1 MPVLLHIRPLTEM
14 NPSVFIRFASLLV
27 VFCALLVPPSL
38 FLQGQETEKPLAEKA
53 AVKPAPIEF
62 VETTSRWHLS
72 LPPVIHS
79 QLPISLQSQGF
90 SLDYARHTLL
100 PAMGGSVA
108 VGDFNGDGR
117 ADLYIVEPGGS
128 NHLLEQMGD
137 GTFRDV
143 TDKAGVK
150 GTGSDLSATF
160 ADFDKSGHAS
170 LFVAGL
176 GGVTLYRNNGDGTF
190 TDITAK
196 AGLKSKASELATSA
210 LLFDADGDGFPD
222 VLVTIYTDFSTLP
235 TKASFTFP
243 NDFSG
248 ANSRLYRNQ
257 HDGTFAEVTESAGL
271 SDNPGRTHMALAADF
286 NRNGRMDLLLLR
298 DDKPPAL
305 FLNQGQGKFED
316 HTWAAG
322 KEIWKYAYVE
332 GQIADFN
339 HDGKPDVALWST
351 VGNEVLMNL
360 GNGKFE
366 REESLP
372 LVYAANRA
380 FGFHGLTNDLTGD
393 GYDDLLTVDNKGKW
407 HFIVNNAGKF
417 QEGSMKWFLESA
429 SPESAAANAAEPEF
443 DSLTAARLGKSN
455 KLMLIGVAKDGRM
468 RIFEPRYTKDS
479 REQSKARKE

>member
-1 MPVLLHIRPLTEM
+1 M
-14 NPSVFIRFASLLV
+14 
-27 VFCALLVPPSL
+27 
-38 FLQGQETEKPLAEKA
+38 
-53 AVKPAPIEF
+53 
-62 VETTSRWHLS
+62 
-72 LPPVIHS
+72 HS
-79 QLPISLQSQGF
+79 QLPISLRSQDF
-90 SLDYARHTLL
+90 SLDHVRHTLL
-100 PAMGGSVA
+100 PPMGGSVA
-108 VGDFNGDGR
+108 AGDFNGDGR

-160 ADFDKSGHAS
+160 GDLDKSGHAS

-196 AGLKSKASELATSA
+196 AGLKGKASELATSV
-210 LLFDADGDGFPD
+210 LLFDTDGDGFLD
-222 VLVTIYTDFSTLP
+222 VLVTIYTDFSALP

-243 NDFSG
+243 NEFW

-257 HDGTFAEVTESAGL
+257 HDSISLRFTESAGL
-271 SDNPGRTHMALAADF
+271 SDNPGRLVWALAADF
-286 NRNGRMDLLLLR
+286 NRNGRMDLLL
-298 DDKPPAL
+298 PAGSHKTTRSVSESGTRQVRRSHL
-305 FLNQGQGKFED
+305 GCGQGDMEVRV
-316 HTWAAG
+316 HW
-322 KEIWKYAYVE
+322 KE
-332 GQIADFN
+332 QIADFN

-366 REESLP
+366 QEESLP

-380 FGFHGLTNDLTGD
+380 FGFHGLTSDLTGD

-429 SPESAAANAAEPEF
+429 SPESATANAAEPEF

-455 KLMLIGVAKDGRM
+455 KVMLIGVAKDGRM
-468 RIFEPRYTKDS
+468 RIFEPRYRKDS
-479 REQSKARKE
+479 REQAKARKE